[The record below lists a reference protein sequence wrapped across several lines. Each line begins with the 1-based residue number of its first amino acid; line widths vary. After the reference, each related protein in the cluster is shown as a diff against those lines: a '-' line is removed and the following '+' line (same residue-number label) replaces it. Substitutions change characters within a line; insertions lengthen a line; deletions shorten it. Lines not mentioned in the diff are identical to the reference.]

1 MDFMPVNVAPPP
13 NPLEPAAIDL
23 ISAPDDILH
32 HPSTSEPD
40 PKTSKDV
47 IRRSLRAST
56 LDGVFAAVFSN
67 ITGGVLLSN
76 FLLQLGG
83 SATQIGMLTSI
94 PMLANLMQ
102 PIGAYFSERTT
113 SRHLYCLWIYGISRL
128 FWVILAVGIF
138 IAPWQQLSP
147 KHLLWLTLGITAASH
162 LLGAFGSAS
171 WLSWMAVIVPRRL
184 RGRYFGFRNSAANL
198 TNLICVPL
206 LGLIVATWFRG
217 SLEGY
222 GIVLILGII
231 CGLVSL
237 AFQELIVD
245 VNPQLQHTLPPVE
258 ENAQPIDSASQPPSF
273 FTTLLNILKDRN
285 FLMFLLYFNLWMF
298 SVSMSGP
305 FFNLYLL
312 DNLGLNIGQV
322 TIYNSLTPGANL
334 LMLVFWGKLA
344 DRIGNR
350 PILLTVGILVAI
362 TPVLWVFAGT
372 DTVSIWIWIPFLHL
386 LTGATWAA
394 IDLCTNNLQLGVAP
408 MQNQST
414 YFGIVAAVAG
424 LSGALGTTTGG
435 FLAQIDWIGGLL
447 GLFAISSI
455 LRLFALLPL
464 LFVHEQRSQP
474 LHQLMRVLFPKA
486 A

>member
-1 MDFMPVNVAPPP
+1 MDFMPVNVASPD
-13 NPLEPAAIDL
+13 NVLDPAAIEL
-23 ISAPDDILH
+23 LSAPDILH
-32 HPSTSEPD
+32 QPAALEPS

-47 IRRSLRAST
+47 IRRSLKAST

-76 FLLQLGG
+76 FLLELGG
-83 SATQIGMLTSI
+83 TSTQIGLLSSI
-94 PMLANLMQ
+94 PMLANLVQ
-102 PIGAYFSERTT
+102 PIGAYLSERTT

-138 IAPWQQLSP
+138 VTSWQQLSLD
-147 KHLLWLTLGITAASH
+147 HLLWLTLGITAVSH

-171 WLSWMAVIVPRRL
+171 WLSWMAVIVPPRL
-184 RGRYFGFRNSAANL
+184 RGRYFSFRNSAANL
-198 TNLICVPL
+198 INLICVPL
-206 LGLIVATWFRG
+206 LGLIVATWFSG
-217 SLEGY
+217 SLQGY

-231 CGLVSL
+231 CGFVSL
-237 AFQELIVD
+237 SFQFWIVD
-245 VNPQLQHTLPPVE
+245 VNPQLQHTLPLEPDHEAIAPVAA
-258 ENAQPIDSASQPPSF
+258 NPPSF
-273 FTTLLNILKDRN
+273 LTTLLYILRDRN

-312 DNLGLNIGQV
+312 DNLRLSIGQV

-350 PILLTVGILVAI
+350 PILLGVGILVAI
-362 TPVLWVFAGT
+362 TPLLWVLAGT
-372 DTVSIWIWIPFLHL
+372 DSVSIWLWIPFLHIL
-386 LTGATWAA
+386 AGATWAA

-424 LSGALGTTTGG
+424 VSGALGTTAGG
-435 FLAQIDWIGGLL
+435 FLAQMDWVGGLL
-447 GLFAISSI
+447 GLFALSSI